1 MKKERKRMK
10 RTISAILCM
19 LLVLNMALVGCSKK
33 DESTDNSSTST
44 STSQETKKETEKAEN
59 ENFNKTGLPIV
70 KEPVTLRIAGAKNQ
84 AIAKSYDE
92 LQFFK
97 DLEERTN
104 VHIEWDITPNEGW
117 QEKKSLIFAS
127 GDLPD
132 AFYGMWV
139 LQNGAYTE
147 NDLFNYG
154 QQGLLLPLED
164 LMKEYAP
171 NLTSFLDE
179 NSHYV
184 KDITAPDGHIYG
196 LPGIDESSPAV
207 TEAFF
212 INTDWLQKVG
222 KEIPTTTDELYDV
235 LKAFKGKDL
244 NGNGKEDEIPMSFR
258 FKDGNKG
265 IYSLFGSF
273 GLLDSRTHI
282 ILDNE
287 KVIFTAMQ
295 PEYKEAIQYFHKL
308 FAEGLI
314 DQEAFT
320 HDGKVYDS
328 KVKNKEPIIGSFVAW
343 GLNSMFGT
351 TEVDYA
357 PVLPLKGPRGDQ
369 KWSRRPGGLR
379 SKGAFVITSACK
391 YPEVAMRWANEL
403 YEEDTAIQSYRGM
416 YGVAIEKTP
425 EGKIK
430 PITPPEGKKAGEL
443 RHAESPGVSSLHFMP
458 KAFVEKNVQ
467 TDGNREKDE
476 LDAMYIPFI
485 PDKVLPEL
493 FYTQEQSERLGI
505 LQSDIVEYANEM
517 YAKWM
522 MNGGIEE
529 EWDAYV
535 KKLKDMGVEE
545 MVQILQDA
553 YDVYANAK

>member
-1 MKKERKRMK
+1 MK
-10 RTISAILCM
+10 RTISVALSIFLAFS
-19 LLVLNMALVGCSKK
+19 LLLVGCGGKGEDK
-33 DESTDNSSTST
+33 GTSSNTPTNNKADSA
-44 STSQETKKETEKAEN
+44 KKEV

-70 KEPVTLRIAGAKNQ
+70 NEPVTLRIAGAKNQ
-84 AIAKSYDE
+84 VIAKSYDE

-104 VHIEWDITPNEGW
+104 VKIQWDITPNEGW

-139 LQNGAYTE
+139 LQNGSFTE

-154 QQGLLLPLED
+154 QQGMLIPLDE
-164 LMKEYAP
+164 MIPEYAP
-171 NLTSFLDE
+171 NLAAFLDE
-179 NSHYV
+179 NPHY
-184 KDITAPDGHIYG
+184 TQQLTTPDGHIYG

-207 TEAFF
+207 TEALFM
-212 INTDWLQKVG
+212 NTDWLQQVG

-244 NGNGKEDEIPMSFR
+244 NGNGKNDEIPMSFR
-258 FKDGNKG
+258 FNDGNKG
-265 IYSLFGSF
+265 PYSLFGSF

-282 ILDNE
+282 VLDGDE
-287 KVIFTAMQ
+287 VVFSAVR
-295 PEYKEAIQYFHKL
+295 PEYKEALQYFRRL
-308 FAEGLI
+308 FEEGLI
-314 DQEAFT
+314 DQEVFT
-320 HDGKVYDS
+320 HDNKVYDS
-328 KVKNKEPIIGSFVAW
+328 KVKNAEPIIGSFVAW

-357 PVLPLKGPRGDQ
+357 PVLPLKGPNGDQ
-369 KWSRRPGGLR
+369 MWNRRPGGLR

-391 YPEVAMRWANEL
+391 TPEVAMRWANEL
-403 YEEDTAIQSYRGM
+403 YEEDTAIQSYRGL
-416 YGVAIEKTP
+416 YNIAIEKT
-425 EGKIK
+425 EDGKIK
-430 PITPPEGKKAGEL
+430 PITPPEGKTAGEL

-458 KAFVEKNVQ
+458 KAFVAKNVE
-467 TDGNREKDE
+467 TPAGREKDE
-476 LDAMYIPFI
+476 LDALYIPFI
-485 PDKVLPEL
+485 PDKVFPEL
-493 FYTQEQSERLGI
+493 FYTQEQNERLLE

-522 MNGGIEE
+522 TSGGIEQ

-535 KKLKDMGVEE
+535 KKLQDMGVEE
-545 MVQILQDA
+545 MVKILQDA
-553 YDVYANAK
+553 YDVSLNVK